1 MPNSPVTIPL
11 DYTASD
17 LLAHEIIDI
26 MVGYFEEGKRDII
39 TKTIWDTYMFAR
51 EAHDTQVRKSGEPYI
66 THPLEAAKLL
76 LKLKPD
82 IVTVQS
88 CILHD
93 VIEDTDRSE
102 ADIERLF
109 GRNVAEICQ

>member
-1 MPNSPVTIPL
+1 MSHTIIPIPL
-11 DYTASD
+11 DFTTSD
-17 LLAHEIIDI
+17 TLTHEIIEI
-26 MVGYFEEGKRDII
+26 MIGYFGESERENI
-39 TKTIWDTYMFAR
+39 TTTIWNTYIFAR
-51 EAHDTQVRKSGEPYI
+51 DAHDVQIRKSGEPYI

-93 VIEDTDRSE
+93 VIEDTPKSE
-102 ADIERLF
+102 LDIEKLF
-109 GRNVAEICQ
+109 GKNVAEICQ